1 MSELDRFD
9 AAKPSQLST
18 GTVHKRPEFAGY
30 RRTECLKIP
39 CMTKSLTI

>member
-18 GTVHKRPEFAGY
+18 GTVHKRPELQVTGG
-30 RRTECLKIP
+30 LNV
-39 CMTKSLTI
+39 